1 MRNISCGCS
10 SGIAEIFSSVTVA
23 AGKRFPKSTTIAT
36 KTVLGNLIM
45 CNLPPDSQQALAIF
59 EDDLLSRLLGRSPWF
74 SCVPTVIT
82 NSRPLQVTLAQ
93 FQSIFERSYL
103 AVVCDSVEPPPVI
116 VIVHGS
122 PSCPMQALNC
132 HGGLRLDLAT
142 GDGKNAFSAAK
153 IGKRLRKLIKLMQ
166 KKKRYWTDS
175 SVRAKRWRAKQGK
188 AALTISTRAW

>member
-122 PSCPMQALNC
+122 PRHPMQALNC
-132 HGGLRLDLAT
+132 HGGLLSGSCYRRWNECILR
-142 GDGKNAFSAAK
+142 GKDWEAIEK
-153 IGKRLRKLIKLMQ
+153 IHQ
-166 KKKRYWTDS
+166 AYAEEKKILGRF
-175 SVRAKRWRAKQGK
+175 
-188 AALTISTRAW
+188 